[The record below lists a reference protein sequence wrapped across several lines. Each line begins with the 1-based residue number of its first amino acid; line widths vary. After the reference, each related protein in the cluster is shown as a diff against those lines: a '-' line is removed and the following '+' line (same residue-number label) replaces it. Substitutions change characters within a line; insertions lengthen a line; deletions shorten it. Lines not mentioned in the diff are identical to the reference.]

1 MSECAAVE
9 SSPPQNAAAS
19 TPQARAPQN
28 RSFAASLA
36 SQFARGSPRPYR
48 RTLMKIEVETQP
60 HSVATLRIELP
71 PEDVRKEWDSIASNY
86 ARYARIPGFRPG
98 KAPRQVIEKKFR
110 KEIQDE
116 LTKKL
121 VSKSYHEAIAEK
133 QLRVVSL
140 TNLEDVEFGDDRS
153 MRFRATVVTAPEFE
167 LPEYKGIPVELPS
180 DEVTDAE
187 VDAALERL
195 RDQSAD
201 FTDVIG
207 RPLAMEDF
215 AVLDF
220 TGAIDGVPMSEI
232 VPEASKNL
240 HGGKKFWLRVAPDNF
255 LPQFPEQIVGMNPG
269 DTRSVQVE
277 FPADFPVTELAGKRA
292 DYAVTLNEI
301 KQKVLPELDD
311 AFAAKLIPDK
321 ALADLRHSLKHNLE
335 HEKEHEIERVKE
347 SQIVKFL
354 QEHIS
359 FDLPPALL
367 KNETRRA
374 LNELVHRNRE
384 RGVPDEL
391 LKGKEKELI
400 EGAGSLAAHR
410 LKTNFILH
418 RIAERE
424 KIQVTPEEIG
434 ERIRE
439 QAAQYNVPVEKMRK
453 ELEENDRID
462 GLAEEVVL
470 GKTLDFLKA
479 NVTLK
484 TSSDSPAPSDSPA

>member
-1 MSECAAVE
+1 MLRRALNVAA
-9 SSPPQNAAAS
+9 
-19 TPQARAPQN
+19 R
-28 RSFAASLA
+28 
-36 SQFARGSPRPYR
+36 
-48 RTLMKIEVETQP
+48 MKVEVETQP
-60 HSVATLRIELP
+60 HSMATLRIELP
-71 PEDVRKEWDSIASNY
+71 PEDVRKEWDAIAANY
-86 ARYARIPGFRPG
+86 ARYARIPGFRAG
-98 KAPRQVIEKKFR
+98 KAPKPVIEKKFR

-140 TNLEDVEFGDDRS
+140 TNVEDVEFGDDRS

-167 LPEYKGIPVELPS
+167 LPDYKNIPVELPS
-180 DEVTDAE
+180 AEVTEGE

-201 FTDVIG
+201 FKDVPE
-207 RPLAMEDF
+207 RALALEDF

-220 TGAIDGVPMSEI
+220 DGSIDGVPISEI
-232 VPEASKNL
+232 VPQASKNL
-240 HGGKKFWLRVAPDNF
+240 HGGKKFWLHVARGNF
-255 LPQFPEQIVGMNPG
+255 LPQFVEQIVGMMPG

-277 FPADFPVTELAGKRA
+277 FPADFPVPELTGKKA
-292 DYAVTLNEI
+292 DYAVTLIEI

-311 AFAAKLIPDK
+311 AFAAKLIPGK
-321 ALADLRHSLKHNLE
+321 TLHDLRHTIEHNVE
-335 HEKEHEIERVKE
+335 HEKEHEIERAKE
-347 SQIVKFL
+347 AQIVKFL
-354 QEHIS
+354 QEHIT
-359 FDLPPALL
+359 FDLPPTLL

-384 RGVPDEL
+384 RGIPDEM

-400 EGAGSLAAHR
+400 DGAGSLAAHR

-424 KIQVTPEEIG
+424 QIKITREQVD

-439 QAAQYNVPVEKMRK
+439 QAAQYNVPAEKMRK
-453 ELEENDRID
+453 ELEEHDRLD
-462 GLAEEVVL
+462 GLAEEVLL

-479 NVTLK
+479 NVSVQP
-484 TSSDSPAPSDSPA
+484 SSSSPAASPASE